1 MVGWDKKR
9 YAEDPEY
16 RRKRK
21 EESLRYRYPS
31 DLKRLYGISVQ
42 EHAAMMAR
50 QNGRC
55 AICQRKPSG
64 DTLCID
70 HCHETGKVR
79 GLLCRKCNTGLGCY
93 DDDPA
98 FARKAAAYL
107 EDWRRRHLDLIEME
121 TKR

>member
-1 MVGWDKKR
+1 MAGWNKKR

-21 EESLRYRYPS
+21 EDARRHRFPGVLRRV
-31 DLKRLYGISVQ
+31 YGISVE
-42 EHAAMMAR
+42 EHAAMVAQ

-55 AICQRKPSG
+55 AICERKP
-64 DTLCID
+64 DHTLCID
-70 HCHETGKVR
+70 HCHKTGKVR
-79 GLLCRKCNTGLGCY
+79 ALLCRKCNTGLGCY

-107 EDWRRRHLDLIEME
+107 EYWKRRHLNQDEME
-121 TKR
+121 TTT